1 MSGEIKAMLLVALG
15 LLLFC
20 LAGMTLE
27 YKSGNTFI
35 RTCGNTCHDRVKTAD
50 VQAKKCECLP

>member
-15 LLLFC
+15 FLLFC
-20 LAGMTLE
+20 LAGMTME
-27 YKSGNTFI
+27 YKSGDSFV
-35 RTCGNTCHDRVKTAD
+35 RACRFSCSSKVKSVD